1 VATEPD
7 TPGPVLHPVRQV
19 GVEWGLAEVRLH
31 DVRHFY
37 ASELLRANVH
47 PKVVS
52 EGLGHA
58 STAFTMDV
66 YSHLLPSMQ
75 E

>member
-1 VATEPD
+1 MPQLGSFGSSCPS
-7 TPGPVLHPVRQV
+7 PG
-19 GVEWGLAEVRLH
+19 
-31 DVRHFY
+31 
-37 ASELLRANVH
+37 ASELLRVNIH

-66 YSHLLPSMQ
+66 CSHLLPSIQ
-75 E
+75 ESASAAIEASLYRQGG